1 MVKKT
6 LMDSLHLHGSHLVT
20 AAVKLDD
27 ILHLNFCLST
37 KTKYFYLQFNFLNC
51 FASLFYIAFVL
62 FDMKLLRQVS
72 SKNIL
77 RMLMNLGK

>member
-1 MVKKT
+1 MEKKI
-6 LMDSLHLHGSHLVT
+6 LMNSLHLHGSYLVKVT
-20 AAVKLDD
+20 VKLDY
-27 ILHLNFCLST
+27 ILYLQFCLGT
-37 KTKYFYLQFNFLNC
+37 NNKYFYLQFNFLNC

-77 RMLMNLGK
+77 RPLMNLR

>member
-1 MVKKT
+1 MVKKI
-6 LMDSLHLHGSHLVT
+6 LMNSLHLHGSYLVKVT
-20 AAVKLDD
+20 FKLDD

-37 KTKYFYLQFNFLNC
+37 NNKYFYLQFNFLNC

-72 SKNIL
+72 SMNIV
-77 RMLMNLGK
+77 RMLMSLGK